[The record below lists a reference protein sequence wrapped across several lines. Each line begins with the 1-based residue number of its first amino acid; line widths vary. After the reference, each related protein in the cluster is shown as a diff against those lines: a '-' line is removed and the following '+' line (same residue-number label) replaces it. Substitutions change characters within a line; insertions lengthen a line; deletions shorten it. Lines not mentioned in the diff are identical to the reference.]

1 MYCIDDAVADQTCP
15 HGNHRDHCPTCVSER
30 GIVMSPY
37 KNKIVRKWWGD
48 DVPYIGMEVEV
59 ELPRRTSDLAALRET
74 IAIHGVDPMFIE
86 GQSDGTIDH
95 GIEFVTMPFT
105 FQSYHAGEVKEQ
117 MTRFQTALTAIRAT
131 GRPTD
136 DPGRETCG
144 THVHIS
150 RKDWTVDGTR
160 MADALINTSGTH
172 INVWAKVFLR
182 TPNSLARWAKIEAIP
197 RFGGPAGPT
206 DLEITRIRIAQY
218 KSQDRYVALNWQTQT
233 VELRAFGGIRSP
245 SDIHISAQFAF
256 ALFAFCHSPNAD
268 PRLADF
274 VRWMGGYRDFFP
286 AALAH
291 LTSVIDI
298 PTSTIESI

>member
-1 MYCIDDAVADQTCP
+1 MA
-15 HGNHRDHCPTCVSER
+15 S
-30 GIVMSPY
+30 Y
-37 KNKIVRKWWGD
+37 KNKIVRKWWGEGT
-48 DVPYIGMEVEV
+48 PYIGMEVEV
-59 ELPRRTSDLAALRET
+59 ELPRHTSDLAALRAT
-74 IAIHGVDPMFIE
+74 IGTHGVDPMFIE
-86 GQSDGTIDH
+86 GQTDGTIDH

-117 MTRFQTALTAIRAT
+117 MARFQTALTAIQAT
-131 GRPTD
+131 GRPTYY
-136 DPGRETCG
+136 PERETCG

-150 RKDWTVDGTR
+150 REDWTVAGIQ
-160 MADALINTSGTH
+160 MADALINTDITNV
-172 INVWAKVFLR
+172 NVWAKVFMR
-182 TPNSLARWAKIEAIP
+182 TPTSLDRWAKIPFRTA
-197 RFGGPAGPT
+197 FGAPAGGISLQT
-206 DLEITRIRIAQY
+206 HIAQY
-218 KSQDRYVALNWQTQT
+218 KSRDRYMALNWQTQT

-256 ALFAFCHSPNAD
+256 ALFAFCHSPNAN

-298 PTSTIESI
+298 PTSTIESL